1 MMHKGRPGDSRRTRG
16 IMRLRRAQ
24 ALTGRRACMAG
35 QRRHKKFTARYP
47 KPPIRS
53 HSGQTSLIM
62 VHINL
67 SDGVLGPALQT
78 LDPYA
83 LLGIFAALLLGGMVK
98 GVVSIGVPLVAM
110 PILSHFLPIRQAV
123 LLL

>member
-1 MMHKGRPGDSRRTRG
+1 
-16 IMRLRRAQ
+16 MRLRRAQ
-24 ALTGRRACMAG
+24 ALTGQRACVAG
-35 QRRHKKFTARYP
+35 QQRHKKFTARYS

-53 HSGQTSLIM
+53 HSGQTQHIM

-67 SDGVLGPALQT
+67 SDGVLGPALQA

-83 LLGIFAALLLGGMVK
+83 LVGILAALLLGGMVK

-110 PILSHFLPIRQAV
+110 PILSHFLP
-123 LLL
+123 